1 MRKNLVAMVCG
12 FLVACA
18 FLMLLSSGGCT
29 SRYKKVAE
37 SAYDKF
43 THGDFD
49 SMTPEE
55 RAIMDSFLES
65 LG

>member
-1 MRKNLVAMVCG
+1 MKRKFVVL
-12 FLVACA
+12 ACVL
-18 FLMLLSSGGCT
+18 LMLLSLNGCT
-29 SRYKKVAE
+29 NSYEKTAE

-55 RAIMDSFLES
+55 RTHIEGFLDS